1 MICGTVI
8 QLDRFGLLEP
18 AVRQSLEYARS
29 HDLAPLETGRYNV
42 DGDAL
47 YFNMIEDRLVAL
59 QTRLVKTP
67 AQDSAASLIYAAWK
81 DSCSQPGASCLRPCC
96 AGRAGVRITGRT
108 IPPPKPRRPDPLRLG
123 IRQESCWP
131 VSGRDEPCQS

>member
-29 HDLAPLETGRYNV
+29 HDLAPLETGRCNV
-42 DGDAL
+42 AGDAL
-47 YFNMIEDRLVAL
+47 YFNAIEDRLDAL

-67 AQDSAASLIYAAWK
+67 AQDMRRII
-81 DSCSQPGASCLRPCC
+81 DSR
-96 AGRAGVRITGRT
+96 
-108 IPPPKPRRPDPLRLG
+108 
-123 IRQESCWP
+123 RQEGQLLTARCILLAALLRRESRGAHYREDYP
-131 VSGRDEPCQS
+131 TADASQARPIEIAYQSGELLARFREG